1 VNEFSKEFS
10 TVVRYNDVRAAIKL
24 QKLVSG

>member
-1 VNEFSKEFS
+1 VKEFS